1 MLGDMKIPYQK
12 LLIALLVIV
21 VLGLLARYVVFKD
34 RFDEFG
40 AGLER
45 IGAWEDDYRRDHP
58 GATDEEV
65 DAAFREGITNIELW
79 QARYRS
85 EHPDATDAEV
95 DAAFR
100 AQFET
105 R

>member
-1 MLGDMKIPYQK
+1 MKIPFQK
-12 LLIALLVIV
+12 IAIVVLVLI

-34 RFDEFG
+34 AVDEWG

-45 IGAWEDDYRRDHP
+45 VGTWQEEYRRENP

-65 DAAFREGITNIELW
+65 DAAFRAGMANITVW
-79 QARYRS
+79 QERYMR
-85 EHPDATDAEV
+85 ENPDATKEEM
-95 DAAFR
+95 DAAFE
-100 AQFET
+100 AQFEPA